1 MITINITDSV
11 KLLKRYSTCPKCGSD
26 KVNNGEGSVNI
37 DGNLFERTCK
47 CGWSVKV
54 EIK

>member
-1 MITINITDSV
+1 MNITDSV